1 MRFSELQRKVK
12 ESDDAFKLNTISG
25 TIWNFDTRFPN
36 DVYKPSKGLFRLKK
50 FKESEVAEV
59 ADSTTVLPKSPVI
72 PIPAIKEGDFYIP
85 FAEWLKNDIE
95 DVTAAIPLDRNKFKD
110 KWGSQASFCSFCLK
124 TPAQTLMEY
133 DIKAFFQS

>member
-59 ADSTTVLPKSPVI
+59 ADSTTVLLKVLSFLSPQSRRRI
-72 PIPAIKEGDFYIP
+72 S
-85 FAEWLKNDIE
+85 
-95 DVTAAIPLDRNKFKD
+95 TSRSRN
-110 KWGSQASFCSFCLK
+110 G
-124 TPAQTLMEY
+124 
-133 DIKAFFQS
+133 